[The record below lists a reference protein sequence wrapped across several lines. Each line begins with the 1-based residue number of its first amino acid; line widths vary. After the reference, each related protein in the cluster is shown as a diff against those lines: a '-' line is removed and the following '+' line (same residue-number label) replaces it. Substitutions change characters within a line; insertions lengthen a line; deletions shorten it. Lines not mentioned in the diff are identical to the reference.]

1 MLHDK
6 MTQDNDR
13 VIPRNTTELTELG
26 KECPGHALNRYYFKG
41 SGILRL
47 RMHGLECHLKGLVSS
62 LVFCE

>member
-6 MTQDNDR
+6 LIQDNDR
-13 VIPRNTTELTELG
+13 VIPRNTTELG
-26 KECPGHALNRYYFKG
+26 KECPGHALNRYYYFKG